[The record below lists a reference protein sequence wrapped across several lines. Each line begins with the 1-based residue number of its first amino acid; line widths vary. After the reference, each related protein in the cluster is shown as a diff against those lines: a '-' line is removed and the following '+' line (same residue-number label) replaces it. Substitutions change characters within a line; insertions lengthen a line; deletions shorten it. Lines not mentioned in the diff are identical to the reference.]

1 MKRQMLRSAVVA
13 PGFAAAMVAA
23 SLLAIGCSGASGTSV
38 PASGGSNTTVKT
50 TLSQTLPPPLDHR
63 DRALSAGRQ
72 VLDLVALDTSHT
84 GPAHLPKIVVTLPGG
99 WSSYHGFALTKRQMG
114 LAFWDVDKVYGTPCH
129 WKSQAM
135 VDPGPPSAAWQRRLP
150 GSRSAT
156 PRLLR
161 TPFSPAF
168 AARTCACRCRN
179 ISTSQAATKAASKS
193 WTGLAWATDRWE
205 QGPGQVD
212 RLWILDVHG
221 RRLVVDANYLPSAS
235 ANDRAELDH
244 VVHSIR
250 FLHDATPET
259 GAANGRWIAYSSAP
273 AGQPRGGSTDV
284 LHGSDVF
291 MTRAGDR
298 PKLVAGRGNGTIWN
312 LCPAFSPDG
321 AMLAYARVAHRGSAI
336 LVVRVGRDGPIGAP
350 RVVLGLSGGWAR
362 CPIWSS
368 NGSRLAYLNKS
379 RKVVVRRLD
388 GTPADW
394 APGDPRVNDF
404 VRGLRGVSSPTG
416 GLIATL
422 SNSGIVVSRPDGSQS
437 RVIDDNPPSYAIG
450 GWSPDGRK
458 LLVVRDV
465 GGGFTMRAV
474 SVFPP
479 FVSTA
484 VVAYVVVNGGRSW
497 PGYGDISWQPK

>member
-135 VDPGPPSAAWQRRLP
+135 VDPGTTVGGLAAALARQPLRHATAPANAVLAGVRGTYLRLSVP
-150 GSRSAT
+150 KHID
-156 PRLLR
+156 
-161 TPFSPAF
+161 F
-168 AARTCACRCRN
+168 ASCD
-179 ISTSQAATKAASKS
+179 KGYFES